1 MQAPWQRM
9 IALVDMNA
17 FFASVEQRDNP
28 YWRGRPIAITNG
40 DKGSCIITCSYLHQS
55 TFELPWQNLPSM
67 LEGVLY
73 RLCRW
78 ELSM

>member
-1 MQAPWQRM
+1 MQVPWPRM

-40 DKGSCIITCSYLHQS
+40 DKGSCIITCSYEARAHGIKTGKG
-55 TFELPWQNLPSM
+55 TFPFPVGRRQKDNDTAP
-67 LEGVLY
+67 
-73 RLCRW
+73 
-78 ELSM
+78 